1 VFEMA
6 KKKTDEP
13 TFEDALQTLE
23 QAVDKLEEGNLPLSD
38 ALLAFEEGLKSSN
51 VCRSLLEDARQRVE
65 VLVEKNGGEFEL
77 EELEIEDEDV

>member
-1 VFEMA
+1 MA
-6 KKKTDEP
+6 KAKKEEP

-23 QAVDKLEEGNLPLSD
+23 GAVDKLEEGNLPLSD
-38 ALLAFEEGLKSSN
+38 ALLAFEEGLKASN

-77 EELEIEDEDV
+77 QALDMEDDDA

>member
-1 VFEMA
+1 MA
-6 KKKTDEP
+6 KAKKEEP

-23 QAVDKLEEGNLPLSD
+23 GAVDKLEEGNLPLSD
-38 ALLAFEEGLKSSN
+38 ALLAFEEGLKASN

-77 EELEIEDEDV
+77 QALDLEDDDA